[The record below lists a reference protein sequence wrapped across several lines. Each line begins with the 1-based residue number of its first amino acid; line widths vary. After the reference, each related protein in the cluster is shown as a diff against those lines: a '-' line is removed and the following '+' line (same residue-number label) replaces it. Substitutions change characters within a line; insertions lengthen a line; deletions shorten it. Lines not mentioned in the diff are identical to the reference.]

1 MLDVQQHRL
10 HHAWA
15 GNRHAEENAEHGF
28 FPGVY
33 CSVTFI
39 FCTPSISC
47 LYRKFSTLI
56 SQEARLCLG
65 TGWFPVTTGSLLE
78 GWGLF
83 QLCCIPQ
90 WHKTGILQTKPDFFL
105 LHPHCSTICTLAP
118 VRSPHC
124 IASKFSTRAAKFLTW
139 RKNKGLEKCG
149 ETMKHLDNNFNK
161 SQASGTCHTN
171 ASTDTFPPP
180 QCYFRTT

>member
-1 MLDVQQHRL
+1 MQQHRL

-15 GNRHAEENAEHGF
+15 WNRHAEENAEHGF

-33 CSVTFI
+33 FSVTFI

-56 SQEARLCLG
+56 SQEARLCLR
-65 TGWFPVTTGSLLE
+65 TRWFPVTTGSLLE

-83 QLCCIPQ
+83 QLRCIPQ

-105 LHPHCSTICTLAP
+105 LHSHCSTICTLAP

-124 IASKFSTRAAKFLTW
+124 FASKFSTRAAKFLTW